1 MAKRIADKELTD
13 RNWDQEDEG
22 EECSDGVHQAGTF
35 SIASDDVMKS
45 RPIKKAKRRA
55 AGSEGQSG
63 GAVKVFKGF
72 SLAPTSGTGPA
83 AEGITAFSGFGNG
96 VGFKPLSGLSNGNSG
111 KPVTPALTGF
121 TSPTATKTT
130 TPGSLTFSGPSS
142 SAVITGQ
149 QSNGSSPAVSS
160 RSLSSSL
167 SSNSGNNQEYSR
179 QLTALNCSVRDW
191 ITKHVNGNPLCDLNP
206 IFRDYE
212 KHLASIDKKYGGSG
226 GTGAVTGVAVVAD
239 GGSESSSRAEE
250 PEEKRA
256 VSTPPPPSS
265 SAAGSTATV
274 PVFSFSKD
282 KDGSATAPGDSSAA
296 PIPAGIS
303 FSLGQKGNSSVLG
316 SLSTGGAPSVSSSS
330 LFGGAAPPA
339 FSFSGAK
346 AEAAPTQ
353 TTDGNG
359 EESDEPPKVEVQEIK
374 ETDAFY
380 SKKCKLFYKKE
391 TEFKEKG
398 VGTLH
403 LKTTSDGKTQLLV
416 RADTNLGN
424 ILLNILVQ
432 PSSITPPSP
441 PGNIL
446 LNILVQPSILCS
458 RMGKNNVMVMCVPNP
473 VVDHNNPTNPVA
485 MLIRVK
491 TAEDADELHNI
502 LEEKKA

>member
-22 EECSDGVHQAGTF
+22 EEAGTF

-63 GAVKVFKGF
+63 GAFTVFKGF

-96 VGFKPLSGLSNGNSG
+96 VGFKPLSGLSNGNSV

-130 TPGSLTFSGPSS
+130 TPGRARSPSLVLRLSLCVVLSQPHSS
-142 SAVITGQ
+142 SSLPSNTGHTAG

-160 RSLSSSL
+160 R
-167 SSNSGNNQEYSR
+167 GNNQEYSR

-226 GTGAVTGVAVVAD
+226 GTGAVTGAAVVAD
-239 GGSESSSRAEE
+239 GGSESRSRAEE

-256 VSTPPPPSS
+256 VSTAPPPSS
-265 SAAGSTATV
+265 SAAGSTATA

-282 KDGSATAPGDSSAA
+282 KDGITTAPGESSAAPA

-353 TTDGNG
+353 T
-359 EESDEPPKVEVQEIK
+359 
-374 ETDAFY
+374 
-380 SKKCKLFYKKE
+380 
-391 TEFKEKG
+391 
-398 VGTLH
+398 
-403 LKTTSDGKTQLLV
+403 
-416 RADTNLGN
+416 
-424 ILLNILVQ
+424 
-432 PSSITPPSP
+432 
-441 PGNIL
+441 
-446 LNILVQPSILCS
+446 
-458 RMGKNNVMVMCVPNP
+458 
-473 VVDHNNPTNPVA
+473 
-485 MLIRVK
+485 
-491 TAEDADELHNI
+491 
-502 LEEKKA
+502 

>member
-416 RADTNLGN
+416 RADTNLETADTNLGM
-424 ILLNILVQ
+424 LLNLIQRPL
-432 PSSITPPSP
+432 TPTWVCY
-441 PGNIL
+441 L
-446 LNILVQPSILCS
+446 TLS
-458 RMGKNNVMVMCVPNP
+458 R
-473 VVDHNNPTNPVA
+473 D
-485 MLIRVK
+485 R
-491 TAEDADELHNI
+491 
-502 LEEKKA
+502 

>member
-22 EECSDGVHQAGTF
+22 EE
-35 SIASDDVMKS
+35 
-45 RPIKKAKRRA
+45 
-55 AGSEGQSG
+55 GQSG
-63 GAVKVFKGF
+63 GAFKVFKGF

-96 VGFKPLSGLSNGNSG
+96 VGFKPLSGLSNGNSV

-212 KHLASIDKKYGGSG
+212 KHLASIDKKYGG
-226 GTGAVTGVAVVAD
+226 TGAAVVVD

-256 VSTPPPPSS
+256 VSTPPSS
-265 SAAGSTATV
+265 STAGPTAAP

-282 KDGSATAPGDSSAA
+282 KDGRAPVDSPAAPA

-316 SLSTGGAPSVSSSS
+316 TLSTGGAPSVSSSS

-353 TTDGNG
+353 TTDENG

-424 ILLNILVQ
+424 ILLNIM
-432 PSSITPPSP
+432 
-441 PGNIL
+441 
-446 LNILVQPSILCS
+446 VQPSILCS

>member
-1 MAKRIADKELTD
+1 MEIHVVKDGMQAGESSVVMAKRIADKELTD

-22 EECSDGVHQAGTF
+22 EEAGTF

-55 AGSEGQSG
+55 AGSEGQSE
-63 GAVKVFKGF
+63 GAFKVFKGF

-83 AEGITAFSGFGNG
+83 AGGVTAFSGFGNG
-96 VGFKPLSGLSNGNSG
+96 VGFKPLSGLSNGNSV
-111 KPVTPALTGF
+111 KPVAPAFTGF

-142 SAVITGQ
+142 AVITGQ
-149 QSNGSSPAVSS
+149 QSNGSSPVVSS
-160 RSLSSSL
+160 LSPGSSL
-167 SSNSGNNQEYSR
+167 SSNGSNNQEYSR

-212 KHLASIDKKYGGSG
+212 KHLSSIDKKYGGSG
-226 GTGAVTGVAVVAD
+226 AAVAAD
-239 GGSESSSRAEE
+239 ESGSKAAE
-250 PEEKRA
+250 PEEKRGA
-256 VSTPPPPSS
+256 STAPPPSS
-265 SAAGSTATV
+265 GTAGSTATA
-274 PVFSFSKD
+274 PVFSFRKD
-282 KDGSATAPGDSSAA
+282 KDDSATAPVDSSATSPA
-296 PIPAGIS
+296 PIPAGIGFNS
-303 FSLGQKGNSSVLG
+303 GQKGNSSLLG
-316 SLSTGGAPSVSSSS
+316 SLSSGGASSVFSSS
-330 LFGGAAPPA
+330 LFGGATPPA

-353 TTDGNG
+353 TTDENG

-380 SKKCKLFYKKE
+380 SKKCKLFYKKD

-403 LKTTSDGKTQLLV
+403 LKTTADGKTQLLV

-432 PSSITPPSP
+432 ASTP
-441 PGNIL
+441 
-446 LNILVQPSILCS
+446 CS
-458 RMGKNNVMVMCVPNP
+458 RMGRNNVMVICVPNP

-491 TAEDADELHNI
+491 TAEGADELHNI

>member
-22 EECSDGVHQAGTF
+22 EEAGTF

-63 GAVKVFKGF
+63 GSFKVFKGF

-96 VGFKPLSGLSNGNSG
+96 VGFKPLSGLSNGNSVR
-111 KPVTPALTGF
+111 PVTPALTGF

-160 RSLSSSL
+160 RSLGSSL

-212 KHLASIDKKYGGSG
+212 KHLASIEKKYGGSG
-226 GTGAVTGVAVVAD
+226 GTGAAVVAD

-250 PEEKRA
+250 PEERA
-256 VSTPPPPSS
+256 ASTPPPPSS
-265 SAAGSTATV
+265 STAGSTATA

-282 KDGSATAPGDSSAA
+282 KDGSATAPVDSSAA
-296 PIPAGIS
+296 PIPAGVS
-303 FSLGQKGNSSVLG
+303 FSLGQKGNSSLLG

-353 TTDGNG
+353 TT
-359 EESDEPPKVEVQEIK
+359 
-374 ETDAFY
+374 
-380 SKKCKLFYKKE
+380 
-391 TEFKEKG
+391 
-398 VGTLH
+398 
-403 LKTTSDGKTQLLV
+403 
-416 RADTNLGN
+416 
-424 ILLNILVQ
+424 
-432 PSSITPPSP
+432 
-441 PGNIL
+441 
-446 LNILVQPSILCS
+446 
-458 RMGKNNVMVMCVPNP
+458 
-473 VVDHNNPTNPVA
+473 
-485 MLIRVK
+485 
-491 TAEDADELHNI
+491 
-502 LEEKKA
+502 

>member
-22 EECSDGVHQAGTF
+22 EEGQ
-35 SIASDDVMKS
+35 
-45 RPIKKAKRRA
+45 
-55 AGSEGQSG
+55 SEG
-63 GAVKVFKGF
+63 AFKVFKGF

-83 AEGITAFSGFGNG
+83 AGGVTAFSGFGNG
-96 VGFKPLSGLSNGNSG
+96 VGFKPLSGLSNGNSV
-111 KPVTPALTGF
+111 KPVAPAFTGF

-149 QSNGSSPAVSS
+149 QSNGSSPVVSS
-160 RSLSSSL
+160 LSPGSSL
-167 SSNSGNNQEYSR
+167 SSNGSNNQEYSR

-212 KHLASIDKKYGGSG
+212 KHLSSIDKKYGGSG
-226 GTGAVTGVAVVAD
+226 AAVAAD
-239 GGSESSSRAEE
+239 ESGSKAAEA
-250 PEEKRA
+250 EEKRA
-256 VSTPPPPSS
+256 ASTAPPPSS
-265 SAAGSTATV
+265 GTAGSTATA
-274 PVFSFSKD
+274 PVFSFRKD
-282 KDGSATAPGDSSAA
+282 KDDSATAPVDSSATSPA
-296 PIPAGIS
+296 PIPAGIGFNS
-303 FSLGQKGNSSVLG
+303 GQKGNSSLLG
-316 SLSTGGAPSVSSSS
+316 SLSSGGASSVFSSS
-330 LFGGAAPPA
+330 LFGGATPPA

-353 TTDGNG
+353 TTDENG

-380 SKKCKLFYKKE
+380 SKKCKLFYKKD

-403 LKTTSDGKTQLLV
+403 LKTTADGKTQLLV

-432 PSSITPPSP
+432 ASTP
-441 PGNIL
+441 
-446 LNILVQPSILCS
+446 CS
-458 RMGKNNVMVMCVPNP
+458 RMGRNNVMVICVPNP

>member
-22 EECSDGVHQAGTF
+22 EEVGCCTF
-35 SIASDDVMKS
+35 PSCLLCVQ
-45 RPIKKAKRRA
+45 
-55 AGSEGQSG
+55 GQSG
-63 GAVKVFKGF
+63 GAFKVFKGF

-96 VGFKPLSGLSNGNSG
+96 VGFKPLSGLSNGNSV

-130 TPGSLTFSGPSS
+130 TPGKRLIVWGGSLTFSGPS

-167 SSNSGNNQEYSR
+167 FSNSGNNQEYSR

-212 KHLASIDKKYGGSG
+212 KAPGH
-226 GTGAVTGVAVVAD
+226 
-239 GGSESSSRAEE
+239 
-250 PEEKRA
+250 
-256 VSTPPPPSS
+256 TPPAPSS
-265 SAAGSTATV
+265 SAAAPTATV

-282 KDGSATAPGDSSAA
+282 KDGSATAPVDSSAAPIPAGISFSLGQKGDSSAA

-346 AEAAPTQ
+346 AEAAPPRQ
-353 TTDGNG
+353 QVRYGSVLCKYSECKVDLDENG

-424 ILLNILVQ
+424 ILLNIM
-432 PSSITPPSP
+432 
-441 PGNIL
+441 
-446 LNILVQPSILCS
+446 VQPSILCS

-502 LEEKKA
+502 LEEKTA